1 MNVVVHLSGMMI
13 WKDFECL
20 DQFSLD
26 RGRLMEVMGAKMV
39 MEVVLVVEVIVNV
52 FPGGLEVVSDEDGR

>member
-1 MNVVVHLSGMMI
+1 MMI
-13 WKDFECL
+13 WKDFGCL

>member
-1 MNVVVHLSGMMI
+1 
-13 WKDFECL
+13 
-20 DQFSLD
+20 
-26 RGRLMEVMGAKMV
+26 MGAKMV